1 MSIKVLEDNCTLK
14 DLVEHFQES
23 VSDLLPEELK
33 QVGNSDTPEGILAR
47 IERCEASLK
56 ELENRPMDEL
66 AKAEMTRVNK
76 VLNSPLNSWEQNIKD
91 KCEQML
97 SQIDAWNPETKE
109 GKHIKS
115 VIRKN
120 TQDVLDYNVYST
132 FNFPKTITAEIATN
146 KILGEKRRLQSELV
160 SLKNDYPL
168 VVEREK
174 KKKQH
179 LLNELGKD
187 IERLEIETSR
197 NLSNQI
203 SSLNKKFN
211 ERYKEFIMTDGI
223 IDEERFIAI
232 PTKVLFVYLE
242 NYGYDKSDYKL
253 AGQVNDW
260 IVSNKA
266 KAFRGCVT
274 FFSVL
279 KELLDKCNKGE
290 SIEIDQANF
299 RKRRDNSPRLMEDVK
314 FMSYINL
321 RKSSN
326 SSENT
331 DAEYLKINTA
341 VNNTID
347 LLQEQI
353 SLINPDVI
361 IFGGEYAGDVGLSKL
376 LQVPNELRP
385 KFKQIKKVKV
395 DLLKKD
401 VTLCLL
407 PHFSRS
413 NYINWTKYIKEIVD
427 LALNLTPYPTNSI
440 L

>member
-1 MSIKVLEDNCTLK
+1 M
-14 DLVEHFQES
+14 
-23 VSDLLPEELK
+23 
-33 QVGNSDTPEGILAR
+33 
-47 IERCEASLK
+47 
-56 ELENRPMDEL
+56 
-66 AKAEMTRVNK
+66 
-76 VLNSPLNSWEQNIKD
+76 
-91 KCEQML
+91 
-97 SQIDAWNPETKE
+97 
-109 GKHIKS
+109 
-115 VIRKN
+115 
-120 TQDVLDYNVYST
+120 
-132 FNFPKTITAEIATN
+132 
-146 KILGEKRRLQSELV
+146 
-160 SLKNDYPL
+160 KNDYPL
-168 VVEREK
+168 VVERE

-253 AGQVNDW
+253 VGQVNDW

-279 KELLDKCNKGE
+279 KELLDKSNKGE
-290 SIEIDQANF
+290 SIEIDQTNF
-299 RKRRDNSPRLMEDVK
+299 RKRRDNTPKLMEDVK